1 MKRIVSLLFIIV
13 SLSRALAVPVSVEE
27 NIEFVSAVCRI
38 AGFEEYHND
47 ITGKYASSIDS
58 LMSPF
63 EGSEAVAMLR
73 DVRGRQGVSFDAVA
87 SLAANTVIRDGHLVL
102 LPGADISLLDNR
114 WQSGQDARLVQLL
127 DDVYSTSRF
136 HEFYLSQEAL
146 YDKVTANARDMVA
159 KVDLAW
165 LSDFFGF
172 EIPGRIAV
180 SLLNVGN
187 YGVTCRCAE
196 RPDNAV
202 IIIGCSM
209 LGDDGV
215 PVFHDMESLI
225 VHEFSHPVCNPIIE
239 SNLTSFNGN
248 ASLIAELMKDELA
261 EQAYAG
267 GRTMLCESMVRA
279 VEMQYAIAHAT
290 CTEDSAAVEDRIKMA
305 VARGFFPIPEILE
318 VMNTYRSNRDR
329 YANLNEV
336 APLFVTAINNID
348 VSRRYCNLRSGQARI
363 IGTSIPEGARG
374 ITASDKFEIKV
385 FFDKPIVNNGF
396 ACDYYRDNEDIF
408 PTLRGVKI
416 NDDPHVLSVFLKT
429 EPGKEYGFVLFG
441 WVYKTTA
448 GYPGLGEAA
457 IHFFTA
463 E

>member
-13 SLSRALAVPVSVEE
+13 SLKALAVPVSVEE
-27 NIEFVSAVCRI
+27 NIEFVSAMCRI

-47 ITGKYASSIDS
+47 ITGTYASSIDS
-58 LMSPF
+58 LLSPF

-73 DVRGRQGVSFDAVA
+73 DVRGRQGVSYDAVA
-87 SLAANTVIRDGHLVL
+87 SLAANTVIRDGHLAL
-102 LPGADISLLDNR
+102 LPGADVSLLDNR
-114 WQSGQDARLVQLL
+114 WQSGQDARLVQLM
-127 DDVYSTSRF
+127 DDVYRASRF
-136 HEFYLSQEAL
+136 HDFYLSQTPY
-146 YDKVTANARDMVA
+146 YDKVAANARDMVA
-159 KVDLAW
+159 KVDLTW

-187 YGVTCRCAE
+187 YGVTCHCAE

-209 LGDDGV
+209 LDDDGV
-215 PVFHDMESLI
+215 PVFHNMESLI

-239 SNLTSFNGN
+239 NNLVSFNGN
-248 ASLIAELMKDELA
+248 ASLIAQLMKDELA

-267 GRTMLCESMVRA
+267 GRTMLCESVVRA

-290 CTEDSAAVEDRIKMA
+290 CAEDSTDVEDRIKIA
-305 VARGFFPIPEILE
+305 VGRGFFPIPEILE
-318 VMNTYRSNRDR
+318 VMNTYQCNRDR

-336 APLFVTAINNID
+336 APLFVAAINDID
-348 VSRRYCNLRSGQARI
+348 VTRRYCDIRSGQPRI
-363 IGTSIPEGARG
+363 IGTSIPEGALG
-374 ITASDKFEIKV
+374 IEASDKLEIKV
-385 FFDKPIVNNGF
+385 FFDKPIVNNGL
-396 ACDYYRDNEDIF
+396 ACNYYHDNKDIF
-408 PTLRGVKI
+408 PELRGVRI
-416 NDDPHVLSVFLKT
+416 NDDPYVLSVYLKT
-429 EPGKEYGFVLFG
+429 EPGKEYGFLLLG

>member
-1 MKRIVSLLFIIV
+1 MFIII
-13 SLSRALAVPVSVEE
+13 SLRAVAVPVSVEE
-27 NIEFVSAVCRI
+27 NIEFVSAMCRI

-47 ITGKYASSIDS
+47 IAGAYASSIDS
-58 LMSPF
+58 LLSPF
-63 EGSEAVAMLR
+63 EDSEAVAMLR

-87 SLAANTVIRDGHLVL
+87 SLAANTVISNGHLVL

-114 WQSGQDARLVQLL
+114 WQSGQDARIVQLM
-127 DDVYSTSRF
+127 DDVYRTSRF
-136 HEFYLSQEAL
+136 HDFYLSQTPY
-146 YDKVTANARDMVA
+146 YDKVTANARNMVA

-209 LGDDGV
+209 LDDNGV
-215 PVFHDMESLI
+215 PVFHNMESLI

-239 SNLTSFNGN
+239 RNLTSFNGN
-248 ASLIAELMKDELA
+248 ASLIAQLMKDELA

-267 GRTMLCESMVRA
+267 GSTVLCESMVRT

-290 CTEDSAAVEDRIKMA
+290 CAEDSAAVEDRIKMA
-305 VARGFFPIPEILE
+305 VARGFFPVPEIFE
-318 VMNTYRSNRDR
+318 VMDMYRHNRDR

-336 APLFVTAINNID
+336 APLFVATINDID
-348 VSRRYCNLRSGQARI
+348 VTKRYCDLRSGQPRI
-363 IGTSIPEGARG
+363 IGTSIPEGARN
-374 ITASDKFEIKV
+374 ITASDKLEIKV
-385 FFDKPIVNNGF
+385 FFDKPIVNDGF
-396 ACDYYRDNEDIF
+396 ACNYYHDNEEIF
-408 PTLRGVKI
+408 PMLRGVKI
-416 NDDPHVLSVFLKT
+416 NDDPLVLSVFLKT

-463 E
+463 D

>member
-1 MKRIVSLLFIIV
+1 MKRIVSLLFIII
-13 SLSRALAVPVSVEE
+13 SLRAVAVPVSVEE
-27 NIEFVSAVCRI
+27 NIEFVSAMCRI

-47 ITGKYASSIDS
+47 IAGAYASSIDS
-58 LMSPF
+58 LLSPF
-63 EGSEAVAMLR
+63 EDSEAVAMLR

-87 SLAANTVIRDGHLVL
+87 SLAANTVISNGHLVL

-114 WQSGQDARLVQLL
+114 WQSGQDARIVQLM
-127 DDVYSTSRF
+127 DDVYRTSRF
-136 HEFYLSQEAL
+136 HDFYLSQTPY
-146 YDKVTANARDMVA
+146 YDKVTANARNMVA

-209 LGDDGV
+209 LDDNGV
-215 PVFHDMESLI
+215 PVFHNMESLI

-239 SNLTSFNGN
+239 RNLTSFNGN
-248 ASLIAELMKDELA
+248 ASLIAQLMKDELA

-267 GRTMLCESMVRA
+267 GSTVLCESMVRT

-290 CTEDSAAVEDRIKMA
+290 CAEDSAAVEDRIKMA
-305 VARGFFPIPEILE
+305 VARGFFPVPEIFE
-318 VMNTYRSNRDR
+318 VMDMYRHNRDR

-336 APLFVTAINNID
+336 APLFVATINDID
-348 VSRRYCNLRSGQARI
+348 VTKRYCDLRSGQPRI
-363 IGTSIPEGARG
+363 IGTSIPEGARN
-374 ITASDKFEIKV
+374 ITASDKLEIKV
-385 FFDKPIVNNGF
+385 FFDKPIVNDGF
-396 ACDYYRDNEDIF
+396 ACNYYHDNEEIF
-408 PTLRGVKI
+408 PMLRGVKI
-416 NDDPHVLSVFLKT
+416 NDDPLVLSVFLKT

-463 E
+463 D